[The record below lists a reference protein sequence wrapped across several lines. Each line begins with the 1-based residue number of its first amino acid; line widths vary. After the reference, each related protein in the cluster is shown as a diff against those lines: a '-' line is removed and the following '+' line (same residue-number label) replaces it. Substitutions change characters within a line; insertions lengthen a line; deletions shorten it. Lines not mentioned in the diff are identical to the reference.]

1 MRRVLSL
8 ASYIMQAKW
17 NESLFPTCGWISI
30 TRIRFFATER
40 LKIHLTPFDT
50 LMRARFR
57 LLRSKVCYLIMNP
70 SFPKVFPS
78 EFDESPV
85 MFTTMPQ
92 GRQTL
97 DSTRRETILSLVEI
111 LLQQNSN
118 NIQGM
123 LLGTSL
129 TVLVVTRVR
138 RSTTNVF

>member
-1 MRRVLSL
+1 
-8 ASYIMQAKW
+8 
-17 NESLFPTCGWISI
+17 
-30 TRIRFFATER
+30 
-40 LKIHLTPFDT
+40 
-50 LMRARFR
+50 
-57 LLRSKVCYLIMNP
+57 MNP

-78 EFDESPV
+78 EFEESPV